1 VGEDEAFILIAS
13 LSFGGIG
20 GAVWWWRLLAVASMH
35 DHPWM
40 RRLLALSLPAVTGLI
55 WLGLRTW
62 AASDVRDAPEYLLQ
76 YTAMGAAV
84 LVSVQW
90 ILAPLLSLSGRLD
103 VAERENAAVLW
114 ALLGAQ
120 LGFGL
125 AWLGANFGEG
135 PGWWCVALTGALSC
149 GSLAVLWALLLGF
162 GGLAERLT
170 IERDAAAG
178 LRLGG
183 WLVGMGLVAG
193 RGASGD
199 WHGGKAALRDF
210 LWVAGPTLALSVVGF
225 LVLERALRPAP
236 DQPAGD
242 PWLAGVVPAVVWVV
256 VGLTQVGQ
264 AGPW

>member
-1 VGEDEAFILIAS
+1 
-13 LSFGGIG
+13 
-20 GAVWWWRLLAVASMH
+20 
-35 DHPWM
+35 M
-40 RRLLALSLPAVTGLI
+40 RRLLALSLPAVTALI

-149 GSLAVLWALLLGF
+149 GSLAALWALLLGF

-225 LVLERALRPAP
+225 LVIERALRPAP

>member
-1 VGEDEAFILIAS
+1 MGEDEAFILIAS

-40 RRLLALSLPAVTGLI
+40 RRLLALSLPAVTALI

-149 GSLAVLWALLLGF
+149 GSLAALWALLLGF

-256 VGLTQVGQ
+256 VGLTHVGW